1 MYVTKDDLIKRFGE
15 REVVALA
22 GNEDEVIDDTVVET
36 ALADAE
42 ELINSYVAVKY
53 ALPLSTVPAAL
64 KRICCDMARYFMYKE
79 VIPEELEKTYE
90 RNLTF
95 LKDIAKGVVTLGD
108 PETGQNPEQAGD
120 VIFSGSAVRHFSQNQ
135 LKGF

>member
-1 MYVTKDDLIKRFGE
+1 
-15 REVVALA
+15 
-22 GNEDEVIDDTVVET
+22 
-36 ALADAE
+36 
-42 ELINSYVAVKY
+42 
-53 ALPLSTVPAAL
+53 
-64 KRICCDMARYFMYKE
+64 MARYFMYKE

-120 VIFSGSAVRHFSQNQ
+120 VIFSGSPVRHFSQNQ